1 MKSRGIPSCLF
12 NSNRITL
19 YIILSIVIILV
30 FTLTVVYA
38 VLSITLNIS
47 GNTEVTAASWNIHFN
62 NIQVNSSNVSTAT
75 EPTIINSNTVNFAV
89 TLTNPGDYYMFTVDV
104 VNSGS
109 IDAMIDSIEKLP
121 QLSETQ
127 SKYLNYIVEYQSGE
141 SINTKQLVEANSFV

>member
-1 MKSRGIPSCLF
+1 MKSRGIPSYLF

-62 NIQVNSSNVSTAT
+62 NIQVNLIKNLLKM
-75 EPTIINSNTVNFAV
+75 IIVYF
-89 TLTNPGDYYMFTVDV
+89 
-104 VNSGS
+104 
-109 IDAMIDSIEKLP
+109 
-121 QLSETQ
+121 
-127 SKYLNYIVEYQSGE
+127 
-141 SINTKQLVEANSFV
+141 